1 MTFLR
6 IITVAVLLVTVV
18 SCAGPPRRAT
28 PQMPYGDRIQLA
40 SIYIQS
46 GQTDKAIPL
55 LEDAADQDRDR
66 PEAWAML
73 GELYWLK
80 GDLEESS
87 KHLEK
92 ALQKGGE
99 DPLVLNNLAWVE
111 SAKGHPERALALADR
126 AMALD
131 PVPLYPYLET
141 RARILLKLKLYSEA
155 SADANAALSLT
166 PAYDVGMRKQLE
178 ELIGEIEELGAGGDG
193 MY

>member
-1 MTFLR
+1 MTFMR
-6 IITVAVLLVTVV
+6 WMTVAVMLVTVV
-18 SCAGPPRRAT
+18 SCAGPPRRADSL
-28 PQMPYGDRIQLA
+28 MPYADRIQLA

-55 LEDAADQDRDR
+55 LKDATDQDQDR
-66 PEAWAML
+66 PEAWGML

-87 KHLEK
+87 NHLEK

-126 AMALD
+126 AIALD

-141 RARILLKLKLYSEA
+141 RARILLMLKLYSEA
-155 SADANAALSLT
+155 EADANAALSLT
-166 PAYDVGMRKQLE
+166 PAYDVEMRKQLE
-178 ELIGEIEELGAGGDG
+178 ELIGEIDELGAGGEG
-193 MY
+193 VY